1 MYRWLFLSC
10 WVTILKKKNPG
21 ILRLLIHFAIFF
33 LEKINQ
39 FTFPWEEY
47 ECVSHHTQYWHSH
60 FVFFIKVLHGKWN
73 HIVTSPVKQEH
84 FFFFCKAYEILVPQS
99 RIKPGPWVVKAQS
112 PNHKTT
118 GPVGNSQG
126 HFFFFGI
133 FIGQPMFSSLKIN
146 NFFYPFNY
154 NNDNSNTYIHFFQQT
169 FIEHYFVLSTI
180 LTAEQTNVFFM
191 GCKFH
196 EKIEECKVKK

>member
-1 MYRWLFLSC
+1 MRKVWMY
-10 WVTILKKKNPG
+10 
-21 ILRLLIHFAIFF
+21 LIA
-33 LEKINQ
+33 
-39 FTFPWEEY
+39 
-47 ECVSHHTQYWHSH
+47 TQYWHSH

-73 HIVTSPVKQEH
+73 HIVTSPASRNT
-84 FFFFCKAYEILVPQS
+84 FSFCKAYEILVPQS
-99 RIKPGPWVVKAQS
+99 KLNLAPGWWKLRVL
-112 PNHKTT
+112 TT
-118 GPVGNSQG
+118 RPLDQWEFPRTL
-126 HFFFFGI
+126 FFFFV

-154 NNDNSNTYIHFFQQT
+154 NNHDNTYIHFFQQT